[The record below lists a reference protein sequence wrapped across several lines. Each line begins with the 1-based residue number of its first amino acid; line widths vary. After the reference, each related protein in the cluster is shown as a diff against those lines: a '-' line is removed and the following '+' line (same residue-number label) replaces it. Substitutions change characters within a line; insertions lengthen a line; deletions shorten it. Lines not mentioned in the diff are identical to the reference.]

1 MDIETYIKDHFQ
13 LIDSPVNGSSFITPN
28 GLFVSLKAQGYDHI
42 KLIKE
47 LAEQGF
53 KVNVDSEQ
61 IPEII
66 KAGWIRC
73 NDGIDNNYAYIEL
86 GDITPTEQQ
95 FKAMDMWIPFVYN
108 HQQAITVILSTKTD
122 YKEKIYPK
130 DKLQSIN
137 RFIRQFYCKQQRKI
151 TINGLKSPP

>member
-42 KLIKE
+42 
-47 LAEQGF
+47 
-53 KVNVDSEQ
+53 N
-61 IPEII
+61 